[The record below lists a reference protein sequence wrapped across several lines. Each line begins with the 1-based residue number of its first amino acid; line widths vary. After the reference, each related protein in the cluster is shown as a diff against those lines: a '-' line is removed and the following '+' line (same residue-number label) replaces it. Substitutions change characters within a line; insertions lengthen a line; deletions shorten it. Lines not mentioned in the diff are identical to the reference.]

1 MYKENRFTHL
11 TVLETESPRSSSTI
25 CPASGEG
32 AGGCARRG
40 DHEGRPHGETGC
52 QRLWRGQTPS
62 FLTTHS
68 GVNYLRSQEKDPT
81 P

>member
-11 TVLETESPRSSSTI
+11 TVLETESPRSSSPI

-40 DHEGRPHGETGC
+40 DHMVRQEARDCGG
-52 QRLWRGQTPS
+52 GQTPS
-62 FLTTHS
+62 FVTTHS
-68 GVNYLRSQEKDPT
+68 GANYLRSQEKDPT
-81 P
+81 Q